1 MCCVQAVSL
10 HVRPSVE
17 RLANERIG
25 ILDHFKS
32 RSGIISFRMRE
43 GPFSP
48 PIPDAFIGEHA
59 VTTNPG
65 LIYPCGGDGGKEM
78 IGKEKLGQ
86 GLRQRKQALLDRI
99 QQSYSNRPC
108 LSWNCRS
115 CVQHRDLVF
124 SGVYSKRDIRI
135 AK

>member
-10 HVRPSVE
+10 HDRPSVE
-17 RLANERIG
+17 GMANERVG
-25 ILDHFKS
+25 ILKLADHFKS

-65 LIYPCGGDGGKEM
+65 LMYPCGGDGGKEM
-78 IGKEKLGQ
+78 IGKVKLGQ

-99 QQSYSNRPC
+99 
-108 LSWNCRS
+108 
-115 CVQHRDLVF
+115 
-124 SGVYSKRDIRI
+124 
-135 AK
+135 